1 VIKLLMLLIVLGV
14 VGWIGYHWYES
25 NTGGGTPTGG
35 YHGVRARRYESA
47 YRICNR
53 AVSNG
58 QVNIQRLR
66 ALHLSARYHQIELQ
80 GCMAGARKAGL
91 GDILNQLKQQLP

>member
-1 VIKLLMLLIVLGV
+1 VIKLLLLLIVLGV

-25 NTGGGTPTGG
+25 NTGGTPTGG
-35 YHGVRARRYESA
+35 YHGLRAQRYEQA

-66 ALHLSARYHQIELQ
+66 ALHLSARYRQIELA

-91 GDILNQLKQQLP
+91 GDIVNQLRQELP